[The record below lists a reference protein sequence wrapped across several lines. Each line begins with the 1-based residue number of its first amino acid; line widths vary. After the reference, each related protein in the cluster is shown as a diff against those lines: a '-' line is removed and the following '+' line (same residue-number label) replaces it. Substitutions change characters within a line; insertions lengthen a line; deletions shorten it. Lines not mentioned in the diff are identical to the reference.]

1 MYPLGHK
8 LCARQRVSHMIIGST
23 PTHPPLTLPFV
34 GTYVSLINS
43 TGITR
48 GEDDDDE
55 LDNQRRK
62 GWVDSNR
69 LEVGNIA
76 FIMALSR
83 QIIGRGKT
91 MVGAHT
97 ERMKQCC

>member
-1 MYPLGHK
+1 
-8 LCARQRVSHMIIGST
+8 MIIGST

-83 QIIGRGKT
+83 QIIGRGQKIYLRYYQGNKNHIWT
-91 MVGAHT
+91 NCA
-97 ERMKQCC
+97 QCLEVNRHSY